1 MRKANSANPSLI
13 RDINRTS
20 VLDVM
25 RRTGPIS
32 QADIAKILALQ
43 PSTIMRIITELLE
56 ERLIVSV
63 GQGQTTSK
71 GGRKATLLE
80 LNKDGAYAIG
90 VDLNADEV
98 IAVLLDLSGAIVAEV
113 RTDCPSESGPNPVL
127 DTVKQ
132 SIEALLAQPIVSAD
146 RIIGIGVSVPGKVDS
161 VTGTSVIAINFR
173 DWFNV
178 PIGEQL
184 KQAFQLPVYV
194 EHDMRSMA
202 FGEMWFGNEY
212 DHMLCL
218 GFRSGIG
225 LGLVL
230 NGELYRG
237 AHQLAGDVG
246 HVIVDP
252 DGPPCSCGRKGCLE
266 AVASEKAIHNN
277 VRRYVQQHSLSSAGN
292 RKMTMEEL
300 NIRFI
305 YETFR
310 QGHPDITAMIK
321 EAADYI
327 GKTLCDLVRVY
338 DPQAIVIG
346 GNVLASSSEF
356 LDLVRSA
363 YQSMQPNYADDIPSI
378 QPARFGEHSIAIG
391 SASLMLSRLFKPSG
405 A

>member
-1 MRKANSANPSLI
+1 MKKANSANPSLI

-43 PSTIMRIITELLE
+43 PSTIMRIVTELLE

-63 GQGQTTSK
+63 GQGKTTSK

-98 IAVLLDLSGAIVAEV
+98 IAVLLDLGGVIVAEV
-113 RTDCPSESGPNPVL
+113 RTDCPSESGPNHVM

-132 SIEALLAQPIVSAD
+132 SIEALLAQSIVSAD
-146 RIIGIGVSVPGKVDS
+146 RMIGIGVSVPGKVDS
-161 VTGTSVIAINFR
+161 VTGTSVMAINFR

-184 KQAFQLPVYV
+184 EQAFQLPVYV

-246 HVIVDP
+246 HMIVDP

-266 AVASEKAIHNN
+266 AVASEKALHNN
-277 VRRYVQQHSLSSAGN
+277 VRRYVQQHSLSSAD
-292 RKMTMEEL
+292 KLTITMEEL

-305 YETFR
+305 YETFL

-327 GKTLCDLVRVY
+327 GKTLCDLIRVY

-378 QPARFGEHSIAIG
+378 QPARFGEQSIAIG
-391 SASLMLSRLFKPSG
+391 SASLMLSRLFKPNG
-405 A
+405 V